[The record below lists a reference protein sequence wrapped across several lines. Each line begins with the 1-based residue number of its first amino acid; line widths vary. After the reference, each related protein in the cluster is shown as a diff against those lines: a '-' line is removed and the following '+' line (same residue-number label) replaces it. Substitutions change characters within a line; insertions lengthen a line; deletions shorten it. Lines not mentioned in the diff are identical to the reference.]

1 MSSTSTSWSVQGNTK
16 ANGAT
21 TDGISNMTVSGDLT
35 ISGNK
40 LTFGSGGIIEEE
52 TSSAALSFTG
62 ESYYSFTANTGQ
74 DLTFYLRAD
83 NNEDDADRW
92 RLVFA
97 DGGQM
102 TLANFSTG
110 AYVQQLLLTAAGN
123 LTTTGD
129 LTVSGGDMYV
139 GSNSNTQGA
148 LTLWDGDGGGKPGYI
163 VLYSQNGT
171 ANYIF
176 CEDDGTL
183 KRHTAKPTA
192 NSDGD
197 AIGGQTD

>member
-102 TLANFSTG
+102 TIDNFSTG
-110 AYVQQLLLTAAGN
+110 AYVQQLLLTTAGN
-123 LTTTGD
+123 LTIAGQFACNGASPAAAPNY
-129 LTVSGGDMYV
+129 TVSNLSLVRTFDCDSTSDAEV
-139 GSNSNTQGA
+139 A
-148 LTLWDGDGGGKPGYI
+148 D
-163 VLYSQNGT
+163 VLGQVITDLISIG
-171 ANYIF
+171 IF
-176 CEDDGTL
+176 
-183 KRHTAKPTA
+183 
-192 NSDGD
+192 
-197 AIGGQTD
+197 Q